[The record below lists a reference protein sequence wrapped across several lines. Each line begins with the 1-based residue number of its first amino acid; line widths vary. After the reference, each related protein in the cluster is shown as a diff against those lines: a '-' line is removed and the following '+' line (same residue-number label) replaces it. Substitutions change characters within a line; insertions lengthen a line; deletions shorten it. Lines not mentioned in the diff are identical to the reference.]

1 MINFDL
7 KKYQYTEIQNYNLDA
22 VVDKFKAENKY
33 CLAPIY
39 DCGNCFYGKT
49 GEERIVSMLSDEAKL
64 YSSAINGVT
73 AYEDDDEKRI
83 NALNILNYIKLNKP
97 ETILSVYNMFISNYK
112 TIEAFINGI
121 PSMFEDVL
129 VISDNRK
136 EYYLKTLKIRLE
148 YLYNNFIK

>member
-1 MINFDL
+1 
-7 KKYQYTEIQNYNLDA
+7 
-22 VVDKFKAENKY
+22 
-33 CLAPIY
+33 
-39 DCGNCFYGKT
+39 
-49 GEERIVSMLSDEAKL
+49 
-64 YSSAINGVT
+64 
-73 AYEDDDEKRI
+73 
-83 NALNILNYIKLNKP
+83 
-97 ETILSVYNMFISNYK
+97 MFISNYK